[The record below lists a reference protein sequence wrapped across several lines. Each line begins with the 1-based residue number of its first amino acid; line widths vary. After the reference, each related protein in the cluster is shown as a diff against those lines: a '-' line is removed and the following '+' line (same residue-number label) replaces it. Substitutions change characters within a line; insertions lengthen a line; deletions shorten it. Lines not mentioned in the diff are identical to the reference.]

1 MKESKKKYTNV
12 YTWIP
17 LLIHLFYFILF
28 YFWRRVKRN
37 IKVKVLEMM
46 NRVHL

>member
-17 LLIHLFYFILF
+17 LLMYLFYFILF
-28 YFWRRVKRN
+28 YFILFLATGK
-37 IKVKVLEMM
+37 KKY
-46 NRVHL
+46 